1 MLFVF
6 QNTVFSGLQVHGPA
20 VIPFMGFTWSV
31 IQDVTRVSV
40 LQASNFNPLEF
51 DRLKDFG
58 GFTLVTKLF
67 SH

>member
-1 MLFVF
+1 MPFVF
-6 QNTVFSGLQVHGPA
+6 QNTVFSSLQVHGPA
-20 VIPFMGFTWSV
+20 VLPLVGFTWSV
-31 IQDVTRVSV
+31 VQDVACVPM

-58 GFTLVTKLF
+58 GFPLVTKLF